1 MAVVDEKF
9 VKVSLKQYLD
19 KGKWIVLLF
28 YPFDFT
34 FVSEHMHRLH
44 PARPVLSVRF
54 SRPRPLSLR
63 SFCVLLPLI
72 FSLQLPH

>member
-19 KGKWIVLLF
+19 KSKWIVLLF

-34 FVSEHMHRLH
+34 FVSEHMRRLQ

-54 SRPRPLSLR
+54 SRPLSLL

>member
-1 MAVVDEKF
+1 VPAVACVQQVTPRNPAPTFSAMAVVDEKF

-34 FVSEHMHRLH
+34 FV
-44 PARPVLSVRF
+44 
-54 SRPRPLSLR
+54 
-63 SFCVLLPLI
+63 
-72 FSLQLPH
+72 

>member
-1 MAVVDEKF
+1 MLLLFLCHCSVWSLLCACCAFVQQVTPRNPAPTFSAMAVVDEKF

-34 FVSEHMHRLH
+34 FV
-44 PARPVLSVRF
+44 
-54 SRPRPLSLR
+54 
-63 SFCVLLPLI
+63 
-72 FSLQLPH
+72 